1 MWGKTQR
8 GVQWAMVNPTASYLS
23 SNDKRLQFGLGKD
36 IRVDEIIIA
45 WPGGG
50 VDRIEDIEPNHYY
63 LIPPGGGISTIW

>member
-1 MWGKTQR
+1 MWVKTQS

-63 LIPPGGGISTIW
+63 LIQPGGAISTIW